1 MSPTHVFYFEQL
13 YPLQDVALTLINQQ
27 DTGFYLTGGTAVSRV
42 YLHHRFSDDLDL
54 FANLQPD
61 FGAWCGRVIDALMQD
76 NRWRTEVVMRQ
87 QYFARVLIHQDN
99 VTLKIEMVNDVP
111 SHIGEI
117 RQHPVLGRIDSPE
130 NILANKLTALVNR
143 EEPRDLADVWGLCTR
158 LELSLADALAGAHS
172 KAAGLYP
179 PDLARR
185 LCTASV
191 KDWELVRWIEPPVVE
206 TYLTELTALGEGLI
220 LVD

>member
-1 MSPTHVFYFEQL
+1 MDQTYYFDQL
-13 YPLQDVALTLINQQ
+13 YPLQDQALAIITNLE
-27 DTGFYLTGGTAVSRV
+27 TGFYLTGGTTVSRV

-54 FANLQPD
+54 FVNYDKRFVTWANL
-61 FGAWCGRVIDALMQD
+61 VITTLSAETHWHVSV
-76 NRWRTEVVMRQ
+76 NKNEEF
-87 QYFARVLIHQDN
+87 FARLLLHQND

-130 NILANKLTALVNR
+130 NILANKLTALLNR
-143 EEPRDLADVWGLCTR
+143 EEPRDLADVWGLCTKVG
-158 LELSLADALAGAHS
+158 LSLADALAGAHS

-185 LCTASV
+185 LCTATV

-206 TYLTELTALGEGLI
+206 TYLAELVALGEGLI
-220 LVD
+220 LVEP